1 MLYEFKYL
9 EDEIV
14 CIYLY
19 FYGKCDLLV
28 CDIKNIILVKYKCYF
43 LKLIFFMYDL
53 NRGFMLNLW

>member
-28 CDIKNIILVKYKCYF
+28 CDIKNIILVKYKYV
-43 LKLIFFMYDL
+43 IF
-53 NRGFMLNLW
+53 